1 MTEHHHAS
9 HAHAPAHAEPNPDL
23 SPTEYWEQ
31 RYSGSER
38 VWSGKVNATM
48 ASVVAELA
56 PGTAIDLG
64 CGESGDVLWLAEQG
78 WTALGLDISA
88 TAVGRARDEAAAR
101 GLDGASFEAVD
112 LDAWEPE
119 PASADL
125 VTASFFQSN
134 VALDRTAIL
143 RRAMTALRPG
153 GRLVTVS
160 HAAPPSWAKDHPAT
174 MVSVQDEAAQ
184 LGGSAEECE
193 VELAEERPRA
203 ATAPDGSAGEH
214 LDAVLVLRRR

>member
-1 MTEHHHAS
+1 M
-9 HAHAPAHAEPNPDL
+9 
-23 SPTEYWEQ
+23 
-31 RYSGSER
+31 
-38 VWSGKVNATM
+38 
-48 ASVVAELA
+48 
-56 PGTAIDLG
+56 
-64 CGESGDVLWLAEQG
+64 LWLAEQG

-119 PASADL
+119 PASVDL

-143 RRAMTALRPG
+143 RRAMTALRTG
-153 GRLVTVS
+153 GRLVSVS
-160 HAAPPSWAKDHPAT
+160 HAAPPSWAKDHPAK
-174 MVSVQDEAAQ
+174 MVSGQEEAEQ
-184 LGGSAEECE
+184 LVGSFQEWK
-193 VELAEERPRA
+193 VELAEERTRA
-203 ATAPDGSAGEH
+203 ATAPDGSAGAH

>member
-1 MTEHHHAS
+1 MTAHHHAS
-9 HAHAPAHAEPNPDL
+9 QAHAPAHAEPDPDL

-64 CGESGDVLWLAEQG
+64 CGEGGDVLWLAEQG

-119 PASADL
+119 PAWVDL

-143 RRAMTALRPG
+143 RRAAAAIRSG
-153 GRLVTVS
+153 GHLVIVS
-160 HAAPPSWAKDHPAT
+160 HAAPPSWATDHPAR
-174 MVSVQDEAAQ
+174 MVGAEEDVAQ
-184 LGGSAEECE
+184 LALPDDEWEVRIAEN
-193 VELAEERPRA
+193 RPRA

-214 LDAVLVLRRR
+214 LDAVVLLRRR